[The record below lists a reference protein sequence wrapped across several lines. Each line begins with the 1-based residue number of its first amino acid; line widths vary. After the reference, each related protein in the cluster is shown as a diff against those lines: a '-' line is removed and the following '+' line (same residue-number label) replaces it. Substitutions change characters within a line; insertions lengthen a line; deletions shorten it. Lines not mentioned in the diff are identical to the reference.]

1 MTKIFLDYDA
11 EALEREYL
19 PVHWPDVS
27 LQAAIDEWVERGEAY
42 HQKADVEPDIPYGD
56 TGRQCLD
63 LLHPENANA
72 PVLVF
77 IHGGYW
83 RNKVLSKRSYGFC
96 AAPIVDAGA
105 LVAMVEYDLCPEVTI
120 DTIVAQMQRACGWLW
135 RNVAEHGGDP
145 TRLHISG
152 HSAGG
157 HLTAMMA
164 ATDWP
169 TLEDD
174 LPSDLVRS
182 IIPISGLFELEPLRL
197 SSLNS
202 DLQLD
207 SDTARRNSP
216 LLLAPAQQIP
226 VSVVVGSAESYEFRR
241 QSKDFSEAWRGSASH
256 MAYLETPGHH
266 HFSII
271 EAMTERD
278 NPLTATILRH
288 LEL

>member
-1 MTKIFLDYDA
+1 
-11 EALEREYL
+11 
-19 PVHWPDVS
+19 
-27 LQAAIDEWVERGEAY
+27 
-42 HQKADVEPDIPYGD
+42 
-56 TGRQCLD
+56 
-63 LLHPENANA
+63 
-72 PVLVF
+72 VF

-83 RNKVLSKRSYGFC
+83 RNKVLSKRSYSFC
-96 AAPIVDAGA
+96 AEPLVKAGA
-105 LVAMVEYDLCPEVTI
+105 LVAMIEYDLCPEVTV
-120 DTIVAQMQRACGWLW
+120 DTIVAQVRAACAWVW
-135 RNVAEHGGDP
+135 RNAAEHGGDP

-169 TLEDD
+169 ALGDD
-174 LPSDLVRS
+174 LPGDLVRS

-207 SDTARRNSP
+207 ADTARRNSP
-216 LLLAPAQQIP
+216 LLLAPAQQMP

-241 QSKDFSEAWRGSASH
+241 QSRDFSEAWRGSVSH

-271 EAMTERD
+271 ETMTERD

>member
-1 MTKIFLDYDA
+1 
-11 EALEREYL
+11 
-19 PVHWPDVS
+19 V
-27 LQAAIDEWVERGEAY
+27 
-42 HQKADVEPDIPYGD
+42 
-56 TGRQCLD
+56 
-63 LLHPENANA
+63 
-72 PVLVF
+72 
-77 IHGGYW
+77 W
-83 RNKVLSKRSYGFC
+83 RN
-96 AAPIVDAGA
+96 A
-105 LVAMVEYDLCPEVTI
+105 
-120 DTIVAQMQRACGWLW
+120 
-135 RNVAEHGGDP
+135 AEHGGDP

-169 TLEDD
+169 ALGDD
-174 LPSDLVRS
+174 LPGDLVRS

-207 SDTARRNSP
+207 ADTARRNSP
-216 LLLAPAQQIP
+216 LLLAPAQQMP

-241 QSKDFSEAWRGSASH
+241 QSRDFSEAWRGSVSH

-271 EAMTERD
+271 ETMTERD